1 MANVSIGERV
11 KDLRTEKKL
20 TLKELSCAIAEK
32 TGRHIAVST
41 LSTLEAYGNDDLRK
55 VKEPSLAIVKA
66 VADFFEV
73 SLDYLVGNSDAK
85 SLDVDVQAIHKRLG
99 LSEQAIAALYTACKI
114 RQVFSLWALNV
125 LLQDENLL
133 ILDTLGRCLSMDDK
147 YTVERIDGSHVRE
160 KTIMVFEVQQ
170 LISRMIDKV
179 HIDQNGII
187 RVEHDGGVNDGQH

>member
-1 MANVSIGERV
+1 MANISIGERV
-11 KDLRTEKKL
+11 RDLRAEKKL

-66 VADFFEV
+66 VADFFDV

-99 LSEQAIAALYTACKI
+99 LSEQAIAALFTACKV
-114 RQVFSLWALNV
+114 RQTFSLWALNV
-125 LLQDENLL
+125 LLQDKDLYT
-133 ILDTLGRCLSMDDK
+133 LDTLGRCLSMDDK
-147 YTVERIDGSHVRE
+147 YTVERIDGSYVRE
-160 KTIMVFEVQQ
+160 KTLMAFEVQQ

-179 HIDQNGII
+179 HIDQNGSI
-187 RVEHDGGVNDGQH
+187 RVEQDGGAANG

>member
-1 MANVSIGERV
+1 MTKLTTGERIEE
-11 KDLRTEKKL
+11 LRRNKRL
-20 TLKELSCAIAEK
+20 TLKELSEEIKAK
-32 TGRHIAVST
+32 TGERIAVST
-41 LSTLEAYGNDDLRK
+41 LSDLESSGKDPRLSTLR
-55 VKEPSLAIVKA
+55 AIA
-66 VADFFEV
+66 NYFSV

-99 LSEQAIAALYTACKI
+99 LSEQAIAELYTACKI
-114 RQVFSLWALNV
+114 RQVFALWALNV